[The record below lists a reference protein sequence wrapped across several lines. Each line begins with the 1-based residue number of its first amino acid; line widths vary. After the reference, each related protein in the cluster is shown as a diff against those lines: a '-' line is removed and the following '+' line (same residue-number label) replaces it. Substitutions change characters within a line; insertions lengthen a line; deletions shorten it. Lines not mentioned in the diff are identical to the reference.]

1 MKIEMHVHTSEGSSC
16 AKAEAQEIVKA
27 YGEAGYDAIVITNH
41 FDPLLLQEFGE
52 TDEQKIER
60 YLLGYRKARE
70 AGKRY
75 GVKVMFGVEIRLEPG
90 VEDFLIYGID
100 EEFLFQNP
108 NLCFLSQSEVFNRCH
123 AYGAVFY
130 QAHPFREP
138 CVPQRPEYLDG
149 VEYNQRPNSGNQNG
163 RKIKSGNAMRPVLYL
178 ALKR

>member
-1 MKIEMHVHTSEGSSC
+1 MYFRGTLSSFC
-16 AKAEAQEIVKA
+16 
-27 YGEAGYDAIVITNH
+27 
-41 FDPLLLQEFGE
+41 FQEFGE

-108 NLCFLSQSEVFNRCH
+108 NSLLF
-123 AYGAVFY
+123 
-130 QAHPFREP
+130 EP
-138 CVPQRPEYLDG
+138 E
-149 VEYNQRPNSGNQNG
+149 
-163 RKIKSGNAMRPVLYL
+163 
-178 ALKR
+178 

>member
-108 NLCFLSQSEVFNRCH
+108 NLCFLSQSFIRRIRFGSRVFHSVRNISTVWSITSARTVGITMKNWMC
-123 AYGAVFY
+123 G
-130 QAHPFREP
+130 
-138 CVPQRPEYLDG
+138 
-149 VEYNQRPNSGNQNG
+149 G
-163 RKIKSGNAMRPVLYL
+163 RTIRS
-178 ALKR
+178 

>member
-108 NLCFLSQSEVFNRCH
+108 NFSSSILLIRKIYLSLLHHINLLYYFFLSTQKLWK
-123 AYGAVFY
+123 
-130 QAHPFREP
+130 P
-138 CVPQRPEYLDG
+138 L
-149 VEYNQRPNSGNQNG
+149 
-163 RKIKSGNAMRPVLYL
+163 LT
-178 ALKR
+178 

>member
-90 VEDFLIYGID
+90 VEDFLIYGFV
-100 EEFLFQNP
+100 EEFLFEIP
-108 NLCFLSQSEVFNRCH
+108 NL
-123 AYGAVFY
+123 
-130 QAHPFREP
+130 
-138 CVPQRPEYLDG
+138 
-149 VEYNQRPNSGNQNG
+149 
-163 RKIKSGNAMRPVLYL
+163 
-178 ALKR
+178 